1 MKPRSS
7 DSQAT
12 MWNDVDVHLL
22 KFDLLLRISATK
34 KKNPVQLKKR
44 EGKSQF
50 FLCFRVAVILENIMG
65 HQLSQISI
73 IPTLPAVQ
81 K

>member
-34 KKNPVQLKKR
+34 KNPVQLKKR

-50 FLCFRVAVILENIMG
+50 FLCLRVAVILENTMG
-65 HQLSQISI
+65 HQLSQIST
-73 IPTLPAVQ
+73 IPTFPAVQ